1 MDSTVL
7 FIVGIFVIIAVAL
20 NLIFLAII
28 YFMHRKAKVAGGWGS
43 VTGTVLASGL
53 ERRRS
58 SNNSGSV
65 NYPVVLYSYRV
76 MGQDYQS
83 NVIAPGLQVGGSGA
97 PKVVERY
104 PIGSQVTVY
113 YNPQNPGEA
122 VLEKKA
128 PALMWMWVSLL
139 IMDFMLMSMVIP
151 LIIFFR

>member
-7 FIVGIFVIIAVAL
+7 LTMGIFVIVAAAL

-28 YFMHRKAKVAGGWGS
+28 YFMHRKAKTAAGWGS

-58 SNNSGSV
+58 SSNSGSV
-65 NYPVVLYSYRV
+65 NYPVVLHSYRV

-104 PIGSQVTVY
+104 PIGSQMTIY
-113 YNPQNPGEA
+113 FNPQNLEEA

-128 PALMWMWVSLL
+128 LALLWLWVALV
-139 IMDFMLMSMVIP
+139 IMDFVLCGAVVP
-151 LIIFFR
+151 LLIFF